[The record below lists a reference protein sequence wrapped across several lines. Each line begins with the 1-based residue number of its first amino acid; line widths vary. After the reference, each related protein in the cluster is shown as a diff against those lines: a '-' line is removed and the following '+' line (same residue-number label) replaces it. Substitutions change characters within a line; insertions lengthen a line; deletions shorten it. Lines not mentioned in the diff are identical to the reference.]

1 MSIQGNKISLNSSG
15 IVRSIDDTEVA
26 KKHPYLC
33 VKQGG
38 SGNSKFVE
46 IVVRTTDDFNNSELS
61 NIYPILHINETT
73 IETFNLAEDITN
85 TLSEIINNSFQIT
98 NNDYNSKV
106 FLVKTNVATFGIYDN
121 ITSYPYITQF
131 INTSAKYI
139 NSNYNHTC
147 PVGTIAS
154 ANMEMTG
161 SQIDGTATLIYYIT
175 FIPNFTYD
183 YVQETCDIIPGNDLI
198 NTLSIFIC
206 NLFIHNGAKKTYN
219 FNNELF
225 RIRVELI

>member
-46 IVVRTTDDFNNSELS
+46 IVVKTTDEFDTRLLRG
-61 NIYPILHINETT
+61 YYILHMDENT

-98 NNDYNSKV
+98 NDEYNSKV
-106 FLVKTNVATFGIYDN
+106 FLVKTNVATFGIYDGIQ
-121 ITSYPYITQF
+121 ITEINQF

-154 ANMEMTG
+154 MDMRLGATG
-161 SQIDGTATLIYYIT
+161 IDVSSYRNYYAL

-198 NTLSIFIC
+198 NTLSIFLC
-206 NLFIHNGAKKTYN
+206 NIFINSYANMTFN
-219 FNNELF
+219 RNNELF
-225 RIRVELI
+225 RIYIELI

>member
-26 KKHPYLC
+26 KKHLYLC

-46 IVVRTTDDFNNSELS
+46 IVVRTTDDFNTRLLD
-61 NIYPILHINETT
+61 YMLHINETT
-73 IETFNLAEDITN
+73 IESFNLAEDITN

-98 NNDYNSKV
+98 NSDYSSKV
-106 FLVKTNVATFGIYDN
+106 FLVKTNVATFDIYYSVLRSIAGID
-121 ITSYPYITQF
+121 QF

-139 NSNYNHTC
+139 NSNYNHTY
-147 PVGTIAS
+147 PIGTIAS
-154 ANMEMTG
+154 LDGMPMSG
-161 SQIDGTATLIYYIT
+161 SQIDGTGYLDYYIS

-206 NLFIHNGAKKTYN
+206 DLFINSRAIVAYN
-219 FNNELF
+219 NNNELF
-225 RIRVELI
+225 RIHIELI